1 MRLNLSIEFGQWF
14 LDLSGKQQTCVM
26 QIVAIY
32 NHFVDQ
38 KPNTVEDCTKRIEV
52 LREVLE
58 EKPSDLVDKVL
69 VQVLQALLNE
79 ISTAKLHV
87 EWDIESL
94 DYVVVSDHIDEIIE
108 SNGFSR
114 GSK

>member
-69 VQVLQALLNE
+69 IQVLQTLLNE
-79 ISTAKLHV
+79 ISKAKLHV
-87 EWDIESL
+87 EFDPETN
-94 DYVVVSDHIDEIIE
+94 DFVVVSDNIDEIIE